1 MPLSIAWRSS
11 WLSAPSRLALAR
23 APSTQDWQ
31 GQPTEVRGELRDCSG
46 ESRGILEATTRGN
59 AGRRAVSRLRT
70 LEGYTLTALAA
81 LEITAR
87 VLGGV
92 APIGY
97 HTPASAYGPDL
108 ILAIPGCERQDDPI
122 AT

>member
-1 MPLSIAWRSS
+1 NPVLQRVLTTGVRM
-11 WLSAPSRLALAR
+11 APAGPTDAERAR
-23 APSTQDWQ
+23 GASYLW
-31 GQPTEVRGELRDCSG
+31 GEVAD
-46 ESRGILEATTRGN
+46 A
-59 AGRRAVSRLRT
+59 AGGGAGSPVRT
-70 LEGYTLTALAA
+70 PEGYTLTALAA

-108 ILAIPGCERQDDPI
+108 ILALPGWARTGSTTV
-122 AT
+122 ALW

>member
-1 MPLSIAWRSS
+1 
-11 WLSAPSRLALAR
+11 
-23 APSTQDWQ
+23 
-31 GQPTEVRGELRDCSG
+31 
-46 ESRGILEATTRGN
+46 
-59 AGRRAVSRLRT
+59 VSRLRT
-70 LEGYTLTALAA
+70 PEGYTLTALAA

-122 AT
+122 VT